1 MESQGASW
9 PQRKLLFFQIS
20 IPFFHTQLSQRDSV
34 IPGCI
39 LKIPTGLA
47 RKTRQPRASPSARL
61 SRSGSTLLVV
71 HLPSV
76 AAVLRHQ
83 LQVLDAD
90 GLVLQLRHGVV
101 DALLPGRDVVLLAR
115 GRGRQLVPGTQ
126 RPPAQPRP
134 PAAPRAPLPALTSSC

>member
-1 MESQGASW
+1 MESQGTSW

-20 IPFFHTQLSQRDSV
+20 IPFFHTQLSQRDSI

-47 RKTRQPRASPSARL
+47 RKTRQPSASPSARL
-61 SRSGSTLLVV
+61 SRSGNALLVV

-90 GLVLQLRHGVV
+90 SLVLQLCHGVV
-101 DALLPGRDVVLLAR
+101 DALLPRRDVVLLAG

-126 RPPAQPRP
+126 RCPLSPGRRPPPAPPPQP
-134 PAAPRAPLPALTSSC
+134 LTSSC